1 MNDGPGTSAE
11 RPDSGR
17 CALGLHTD
25 SLEGIMQQQCGD
37 LGAVV
42 GGR

>member
-17 CALGLHTD
+17 CALGLRT
-25 SLEGIMQQQCGD
+25 GIMQQQCGE